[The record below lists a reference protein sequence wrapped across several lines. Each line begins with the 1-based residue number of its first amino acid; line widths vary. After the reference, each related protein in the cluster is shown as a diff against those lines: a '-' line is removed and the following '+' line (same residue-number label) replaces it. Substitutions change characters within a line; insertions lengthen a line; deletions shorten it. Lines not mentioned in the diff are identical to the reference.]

1 MDKFVGRDKEI
12 RELDSVMSSG
22 KSEFVIIYGR
32 RRVGKTFLIQNYFD
46 KRYAFSFVGWRNQSA
61 KTQLERFSK
70 TISQYSNNKKIR
82 CLNSWIDAFDALSEY
97 IQSINS
103 SEKKVIFFDEMP
115 WIDTKQ
121 SEFVEALEYFW
132 NSWASTRDDIVF
144 IACGS
149 ATSWMVDKL
158 VDNQGGLHNRI
169 TRRIYLRPFNL
180 DETKQYLDN
189 KDFDWDYYQI
199 IQLYMILGGVPFYL
213 SLLDNKMSLEQNI
226 DALFFRPGAIL
237 QDEFDELY
245 NALFCKADSYIL
257 VVNALSQKREGL
269 LRSEVE
275 SHTKISGG
283 TLTKI
288 LKNLERCDFV
298 ETYSQY
304 KCKSKY
310 TLYRLKD
317 FFTLFYYKFV
327 DGNNKKDDSFWQH
340 TCMTHSVESWEGFSF
355 ELVCYV
361 HLSQLK
367 KALGIS
373 GIATE
378 TSTWRYI
385 AQPGDL
391 PQRKGAQ
398 IDLIISRV
406 DKIIHLLE
414 IKFASK
420 KYVIS
425 KDYYERLK
433 ARKELFAEVYNISR
447 GLVDT
452 FITPFG
458 LSDGKYKPLIHSEIT
473 AQDLFEKE

>member
-1 MDKFVGRDKEI
+1 MDKFVGRNKEI
-12 RELDSVMSSG
+12 KELDSIMSSN

-46 KRYAFSFVGWRNQSA
+46 KKFTFSFVGWRNQST

-70 TISQYSNNKKIR
+70 AISQYSNSRKPKQPD
-82 CLNSWIDAFDALSEY
+82 SWTEAFDLLEEY
-97 IQSINS
+97 IESIKTS
-103 SEKKVIFFDEMP
+103 DKKVIFFDEMP

-132 NSWASTRDDIVF
+132 NSWASLRDDIVF

-180 DETKQYLDN
+180 NETKQYLEN
-189 KDFDWDYYQI
+189 KDIDWDYYQT
-199 IQLYMILGGVPFYL
+199 IQLYMIVGGVPFYL
-213 SLLDNKMSLEQNI
+213 SLLDNRLSLAQNI
-226 DALFFRPGAIL
+226 DNLFFKPGAVL
-237 QDEFDELY
+237 QDEFEELY
-245 NALFCKADSYIL
+245 NALFSKADSYIL
-257 VVNALSQKREGL
+257 VVKALADKREGL
-269 LRSEVE
+269 LRSEIE
-275 SHTKISGG
+275 QRTKISGG

-298 ETYSQY
+298 ETFSQF

-317 FFTLFYYKFV
+317 FFTLFYYKFIN
-327 DGNNKKDDSFWQH
+327 GNNTKDECFWQH
-340 TCMTHSVESWEGFSF
+340 ASLTHSVESWEGFSF

-361 HLSQLK
+361 HLLQLK

-378 TSTWRYI
+378 TSSWRYI
-385 AQPGDL
+385 AGPNDST
-391 PQRKGAQ
+391 KGAQ
-398 IDLIISRV
+398 VDLIISRA
-406 DKIIHLLE
+406 DKVIHLLE
-414 IKFASK
+414 IKFASS
-420 KYVIS
+420 KYSIT
-425 KDYYERLK
+425 KEYYERIK
-433 ARKELFAEVYNISR
+433 ARKELFAQANNISV
-447 GLVDT
+447 GLADT
-452 FITPFG
+452 FVTPFG

-473 AQDLFEKE
+473 AEDLFEKE